1 MSIPPEII
9 EVGKCYLVDGTRV
22 LYVRR
27 VMRLMP
33 DGRVQYESR
42 TARAVKGWQPGML
55 SLGEFASQAKHEV
68 PCDWTLERE
77 G

>member
-1 MSIPPEII
+1 MSISPESIQ
-9 EVGKCYLVDGTRV
+9 VGQCYLMETGH
-22 LYVRR
+22 LRR

-42 TARAVKGWQPGML
+42 PVSQGNAKTWQPGMQDGR
-55 SLGEFASQAKHEV
+55 SFAFQVERSV
-68 PCDWTLERE
+68 PCDWTPETD